1 MNDYSAIKKELE
13 ELIKDGE
20 KLYEALSAQG
30 KEKVA
35 SKDLQYFLVHYEPWY
50 TKACATIKQLSPDR
64 FADFTVLY
72 SNPKRKELDV
82 STYCI
87 SDALRAITSNYKSYG
102 SWTAAL
108 CVLRQTLMLRACLE
122 RFDSKL
128 YDIQTI
134 LQADLFDSEI
144 DSAKHLVKKG
154 FFRAAGAICGVLLEK
169 HFAEV
174 CKKRN
179 ISFGKKDPT
188 IANYNDALKDNAYD
202 TLEWRRVQR
211 LGDLRNLCDHSKDR
225 EPTREEVE
233 ELIAGTERII
243 KTVF

>member
-30 KEKVA
+30 KA
-35 SKDLQYFLVHYEPWY
+35 GSRDLQYFLIHYEPWY
-50 TKACATIKQLSPDR
+50 TKSCATIKQLSPDR

-72 SNPKRKELDV
+72 SNPRRKELDV

-87 SDALRAITSNYKSYG
+87 SDALRTITNHSSYG

-108 CVLRQTLMLRACLE
+108 CVMRQTMMLRACLE

-154 FFRAAGAICGVLLEK
+154 FFRAAGAIHGGLLQGN
-169 HFAEV
+169 V
-174 CKKRN
+174 
-179 ISFGKKDPT
+179 KDF
-188 IANYNDALKDNAYD
+188 LQ
-202 TLEWRRVQR
+202 L
-211 LGDLRNLCDHSKDR
+211 
-225 EPTREEVE
+225 
-233 ELIAGTERII
+233 LIC
-243 KTVF
+243 F